1 MASASHRDEATNA
14 WLARHQIG
22 TIKAVG
28 SSLKFCLIAAGQADL
43 YPRFG
48 PTMEWDSAAGDA
60 ILRAAGGVTCFEDGT
75 LFHYGKRG
83 YRNGPFFAYR
93 HPLLQQQLAALS

>member
-48 PTMEWDSAAGDA
+48 PTMEWDSAQREMRFYVRQEA
-60 ILRAAGGVTCFEDGT
+60 
-75 LFHYGKRG
+75 
-83 YRNGPFFAYR
+83 
-93 HPLLQQQLAALS
+93 